1 MNPRVFV
8 SGVYSCTLYLDAVTF
23 RPAHTTARR
32 TSKPPN
38 PGHHSRSWFGG
49 GRRICV
55 WELQR
60 RGFPCGMCMD
70 DATRARARAITLF
83 DKTRLLGRQL
93 RCSGSA
99 CFGFLLFL
107 CFIVVGRS
115 AERRPIADRA
125 SAADKNY
132 NAERATALTRND
144 ADAHPQDVV
153 CARVN
158 ARSAGGACVSW
169 SDSLGQRRRSHGI
182 VFTFHSTVR

>member
-1 MNPRVFV
+1 MPSLSVPRTPLPGEPQNLLTPAITRDHGSEGVDAYV
-8 SGVYSCTLYLDAVTF
+8 CGNCSGEGSLAGCAWMM
-23 RPAHTTARR
+23 R
-32 TSKPPN
+32 
-38 PGHHSRSWFGG
+38 
-49 GRRICV
+49 
-55 WELQR
+55 
-60 RGFPCGMCMD
+60 
-70 DATRARARAITLF
+70 RARARA
-83 DKTRLLGRQL
+83 RLLYSIRQG
-93 RCSGSA
+93 CWAGSSGSA